1 MSASPPKAEMGAN
14 GHNVRYAGRGRP
26 QGSAVAVPS
35 LSRPPP
41 PLHECAGSRLSRSGR
56 PAVGSSHGEGRVIIP
71 DIHSAYLRASKGSL
85 EKSGL

>member
-14 GHNVRYAGRGRP
+14 GHNVRYAERGRP
-26 QGSAVAVPS
+26 QGSAVAVPL
-35 LSRPPP
+35 LSRRRRRCTNAPVP
-41 PLHECAGSRLSRSGR
+41 GSVGSGR
-56 PAVGSSHGEGRVIIP
+56 PAVGSSHGERCVIIP